1 VSRNPLPTSYLK
13 TRQDGSACHAEND
26 LSAKRFGTR
35 HWIAARYRVG
45 LKTTREKKRLSFLG
59 WQRSACHTR
68 DIGKRWRGSLRLKI
82 TLVK

>member
-1 VSRNPLPTSYLK
+1 MSRNPLITIYLK
-13 TRQDGSACHAEND
+13 TRQDGSACHAEKD

-45 LKTTREKKRLSFLG
+45 LKTTREKKRLPFLS